1 MRSFGPDSPLE
12 EMDSKHRYPAIFLA
26 ALRDSESP
34 APTAWEDDGLQR
46 ERIPRIGR
54 QALRLRQPHLLA
66 HDVRA
71 QHHRDHLVLRMAAAH
86 AFASPADWSRWLE
99 AAGATGEGLLHGPIL
114 NHASMLID
122 AAIDGQGIV
131 LARTMLAASDLIG
144 GRLVRPFQAA
154 IPLRNNYWIVC
165 PRATRSLPK
174 IVAFRDWLLEEVAAD
189 RQRLASVA

>member
-1 MRSFGPDSPLE
+1 MTVRGGIREP
-12 EMDSKHRYPAIFLA
+12 
-26 ALRDSESP
+26 
-34 APTAWEDDGLQR
+34 ED
-46 ERIPRIGR
+46 
-54 QALRLRQPHLLA
+54 
-66 HDVRA
+66 
-71 QHHRDHLVLRMAAAH
+71 VLRFPLLH
-86 AFASPADWSRWLE
+86 LDDRRDWSRWLE

-165 PRATRSLPK
+165 PRATINNADLPLIS
-174 IVAFRDWLLEEVAAD
+174 IVRALGFRHRGTRRADVPAA
-189 RQRLASVA
+189 RTR